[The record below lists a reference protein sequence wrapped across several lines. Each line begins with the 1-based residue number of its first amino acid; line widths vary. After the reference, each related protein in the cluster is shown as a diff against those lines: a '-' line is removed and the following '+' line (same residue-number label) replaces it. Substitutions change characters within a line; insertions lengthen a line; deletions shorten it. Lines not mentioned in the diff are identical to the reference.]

1 MKPYSKSYLAP
12 LLIFFSL
19 GLLSSCLNNDDDTI
33 NEQEFV
39 KVGDAVPEFHLIGDN
54 GQTISSASMLG
65 QVYLLSFFDTGCR
78 DCQKEF
84 PILQQIYDKYKG
96 VLPVF
101 NVPRSQT
108 ADEVKEYWSETGLSM
123 PVYTPTDKSLY
134 YKFATRGIPR
144 IYIIDG
150 TGKVLDVFTDSPIAD
165 FDTLDGILNPL
176 LENSRP
182 MDGINVSFKI
192 ITSNNLTDDLDDGLD
207 VESNI
212 SLLDIFFF
220 DSETKKLVS
229 KVDIDSLGDKIK
241 TNLNNLYWVESKKI
255 QTGKYNIF
263 AVANYKN
270 IPQNIEEQKDLINL
284 VDTETYKKG
293 LGSSIPEGGPIMTSR
308 ADTLLNID
316 LTAKNGKD
324 VTIVIEMERV
334 IAKLRV
340 SGSKDIFELKNGGTK
355 YADVKIS
362 NYKLVN
368 LMTQYYLFQHTDQL
382 STFIEKPDFQFPLN
396 FMKYDEK
403 IENQYVV
410 DPLFYEKKK
419 NLDDV
424 NKFNEYYKSWYG
436 NVEYNILE
444 WAPFNQSD
452 NIYLLENTSFKD
464 SQINGYSTGIIFY
477 ASLTPVSVWQ
487 YDDKTDNLVE
497 DFGGSWGDVIYLYNC
512 KFYRSIK
519 ALNIASGLSLDES
532 KAYSDDELKVN
543 GIKQSKKVQG
553 SYVTFYIYWIQHL
566 KYDGD
571 TDPMGTMRY
580 GIVRN
585 NLYNIIIDGVSGVGN
600 SEIRPALM
608 RANHPHSYLD
618 VKVD

>member
-1 MKPYSKSYLAP
+1 M
-12 LLIFFSL
+12 
-19 GLLSSCLNNDDDTI
+19 
-33 NEQEFV
+33 

-192 ITSNNLTDDLDDGLD
+192 ITSNNLTDDLEDGLD

-293 LGSSIPEGGPIMTSR
+293 TGSSIPAEGPIMTSR

-340 SGSKDIFELKNGGTK
+340 SGSKDIFELKDGDTK

-477 ASLTPVSVWQ
+477 ASVTPVSVWQ

-497 DFGGSWGDVIYLYNC
+497 DFGGRWGDIIYLYNR

-532 KAYSDDELKVN
+532 KAYSDDELKAYD
-543 GIKQSKKVQG
+543 IKQSKKVQG
-553 SYVTFYIYWIQHL
+553 SYVTFYTYWIQHL

-585 NLYNIIIDGVSGVGN
+585 NLYNIIIDGVRGVGN

-608 RANHPHSYLD
+608 RDNHPHSYLD